1 MCMVVPTVQF
11 VRNKDKERESN
22 ALDLIGWCFLTI
34 DNWQK
39 LVEPVMDALEFSDFD
54 PIRIRIRSYVCYDKV
69 SILML

>member
-34 DNWQK
+34 DN
-39 LVEPVMDALEFSDFD
+39 
-54 PIRIRIRSYVCYDKV
+54 
-69 SILML
+69 